1 MSTFGCPRIFSLN
14 AFAANPRWRARAAH
28 AKCERNTRAIR
39 RNTDSTVAGDCL
51 TSLLCLWAAAANRAS
66 ARIAAKA
73 PLPGG
78 EAELTF
84 GAHFSAPNNDNSCPM
99 TFFGKARNIF
109 FIFDIGSVPKGRVSF
124 SVQLIL
130 IFFDRLVA
138 LLPDVVFATP
148 KSRCGVH
155 CASLAVSVL
164 RGGAVAALATWW
176 STASSSQR

>member
-109 FIFDIGSVPKGRVSF
+109 FIFDIGSVSKGRVSF
-124 SVQLIL
+124 SVQQSSTKIVNSFAFIGGGRRQRASQYPPRTVSHWWKLESL
-130 IFFDRLVA
+130 LV
-138 LLPDVVFATP
+138 
-148 KSRCGVH
+148 
-155 CASLAVSVL
+155 
-164 RGGAVAALATWW
+164 
-176 STASSSQR
+176 

>member
-124 SVQLIL
+124 SVQQSKISHHL
-130 IFFDRLVA
+130 
-138 LLPDVVFATP
+138 T
-148 KSRCGVH
+148 
-155 CASLAVSVL
+155 
-164 RGGAVAALATWW
+164 RGGCKHCH
-176 STASSSQR
+176 R